1 MTSCLTWLMLPA
13 GAVFVMISII
23 RWLEQITEAVEE
35 GRWKRVAILLAAPLT
50 VWLFPS
56 KVCAG
61 RPTAVPLHEPVR
73 GFGTATLMPN
83 DAARGGGLPPS
94 RQRPDVDPEMI
105 AKLKQKMKQQGMLD
119 NDDSD
124 SQAG

>member
-1 MTSCLTWLMLPA
+1 MTSCLTWLMLLA

-23 RWLEQITEAVEE
+23 RWFEQITEAVEE
-35 GRWKRVAILLAAPLT
+35 GRWSRVGILLAAPLT

-73 GFGTATLMPN
+73 GFGTSPLMPQ
-83 DAARGGGLPPS
+83 DAARGATRPAP
-94 RQRPDVDPEMI
+94 RQRHAVDPEMI
-105 AKLKQKMKQQGMLD
+105 AKLKQKMRQQGMLD